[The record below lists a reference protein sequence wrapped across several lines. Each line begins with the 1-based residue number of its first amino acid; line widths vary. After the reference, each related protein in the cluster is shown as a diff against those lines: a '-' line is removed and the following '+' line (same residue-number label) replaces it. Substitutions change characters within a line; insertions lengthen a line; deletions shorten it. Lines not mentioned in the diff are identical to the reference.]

1 MSDGETK
8 VEIFDE
14 PVPVPE
20 NEVVQD
26 TAPKET
32 DDKAPAAEPEPE
44 PVAEVVA
51 PKKTKKKRVLSPEEK
66 ERLKANLAKG
76 RATSLANRRKKAQLK
91 KIALEEKSK
100 EEDERIFQAYKKKRK
115 PAELEDENAKLKKQL
130 DDLMMQMEASKKQE
144 IIKPLKVKT
153 KKEKSAAIADSDDD
167 LIQVT
172 ETPKIIEDEPK
183 PPPAKKKMTSREI
196 MRMMRGK

>member
-1 MSDGETK
+1 MSDEE
-8 VEIFDE
+8 VFDE
-14 PVPVPE
+14 PVSLPE
-20 NEVVQD
+20 NEIVQD

-32 DDKAPAAEPEPE
+32 DNKADAAEPE
-44 PVAEVVA
+44 PVAEVVT
-51 PKKTKKKRVLSPEEK
+51 PKKTKKKRVLTDAEK

-130 DDLMMQMEASKKQE
+130 DELMMKLEASNKQE
-144 IIKPLKVKT
+144 LIKPVKVKQ
-153 KKEKSAAIADSDDD
+153 KREKSAAINDSDDD

-196 MRMMRGK
+196 MRLLRGK

>member
-32 DDKAPAAEPEPE
+32 DDKADAPEPEPE
-44 PVAEVVA
+44 AVAEVVA

-183 PPPAKKKMTSREI
+183 PPPAKKKMSSREI

>member
-32 DDKAPAAEPEPE
+32 DDKADAPEPEPE
-44 PVAEVVA
+44 AVAEVVA

>member
-32 DDKAPAAEPEPE
+32 DDKADAPEPEPE
-44 PVAEVVA
+44 AVAEVVA

-172 ETPKIIEDEPK
+172 ETPKIIEDEPN

-196 MRMMRGK
+196 MKMMRGR